1 MSKLPPPHIT
11 DQFYSAVDTSLQGYY
26 GEKNPSFHSSI
37 LLSDKERKKTYPY
50 WLRAEPF
57 TVIDIKAN
65 SEPFS
70 SVTLTALFFP
80 L

>member
-37 LLSDKERKKTYPY
+37 LLSDKDKKTIS
-50 WLRAEPF
+50 LLVESRAF
-57 TVIDIKAN
+57 YSHRHK
-65 SEPFS
+65 S
-70 SVTLTALFFP
+70 
-80 L
+80 